1 MNSKKPHIVILG
13 AGFGGLYTFLH
24 LRKHVSARRADITII
39 NKTNHFLFTPLLHE
53 VATGGLAHHQVVESI
68 RQITYKKGANVLV
81 AEVKNINTAH
91 KIVETETSSVP
102 YDYLVIATGAV
113 TDFYSIPGA
122 SEKTLTLKTLRDAI
136 VIRNRIID
144 AFETAVHIR
153 DVEERKKFL
162 TFVLVGGGAT
172 GVELGAEI
180 SEFFHNAFKKFFCGK
195 IAPEDVSIHIVAGEK
210 LLHVFN
216 QKMQERAGKILERV
230 GVQIHS
236 GVRVTAVNDNEVILS
251 DGSKINSKLVIWTAG
266 IKPNVPSIDIP
277 ISNTKSRGRIVVDKT
292 LEVIGADHIYA
303 LGDVATFA
311 DEFLPTHA
319 QLAVQE
325 APVVAKNIFC
335 EMKNLPLQ
343 KFEYR
348 SMGDLVSLGRW
359 QALGNIGGILWTG
372 PLAWFLWRTIYLF
385 KFASWSKRIKIAVDW
400 TLDIFYPRDTTRA

>member
-335 EMKNLPLQ
+335 EMKNFPLQ